1 MIYNVI
7 DLFAGAGGLS
17 LGFKQ
22 TGQVKIVA
30 AAENNLNARKT
41 YKRNFKLARLY
52 SDVRTIDYA
61 ELQDTVG
68 PVDIVIGGPPCQ
80 GFSNAN
86 RQHTTVISMN
96 NRLVKEYV
104 RAICELNPKAFVME
118 NVAMLRSQVHRFFLE
133 EQDLDNERIMALPL
147 SEDKIE
153 ILPECVNFSNSIAF
167 LETARAEMGYAW
179 AESFYKII
187 NILYRYRINPA
198 KFDTTLEKYQKKL
211 IAQLNEILKITAET
225 EELNVLQENDAKMA
239 KAILQYIDQKD
250 TFDDAVLAI
259 SNSIMMQRAIMKI
272 KELTDNDIHIFEY
285 KEDNGSLVAVV
296 KSYPVMDYIRAILE
310 NEPYNYTLSENTL
323 NAIHYG
329 APQRRER
336 FIIVGLKKEMNAK
349 YIAPEIK
356 FTEGNYRTVYD
367 AIADIQDVIP
377 VTEVTGDYIE
387 LEAHPNAT
395 GLEKELRGR
404 ALYNHITT
412 ATRET
417 AMARFKA
424 LKAGENFH
432 DLDPELKT
440 TYSNADRTQNTI
452 YMRLKYNEPSGTVVN
467 VRKSMWIHP
476 ELDRA
481 ISIREAA
488 RLQTFPDTFIF
499 EGTKDSQYQ
508 QVGNAVPP
516 YLAKAMTY
524 KEIVAFTEGKQ
535 LDEIEKA
542 QEKGKRPYQQ
552 LLSALLSATIGF
564 IISMFF
570 VWLLKSYIF

>member
-22 TGQVKIVA
+22 TGQVKIIA

-153 ILPECVNFSNSIAF
+153 ILPECVNFDNSIAF

-198 KFDTTLEKYQKKL
+198 KFDATLEKYQKKL
-211 IAQLNEILKITAET
+211 IAQLGEVLKITAEA
-225 EELNVLQENDAKMA
+225 EELNVLQ
-239 KAILQYIDQKD
+239 
-250 TFDDAVLAI
+250 
-259 SNSIMMQRAIMKI
+259 
-272 KELTDNDIHIFEY
+272 
-285 KEDNGSLVAVV
+285 
-296 KSYPVMDYIRAILE
+296 
-310 NEPYNYTLSENTL
+310 
-323 NAIHYG
+323 
-329 APQRRER
+329 
-336 FIIVGLKKEMNAK
+336 
-349 YIAPEIK
+349 
-356 FTEGNYRTVYD
+356 
-367 AIADIQDVIP
+367 
-377 VTEVTGDYIE
+377 
-387 LEAHPNAT
+387 
-395 GLEKELRGR
+395 
-404 ALYNHITT
+404 
-412 ATRET
+412 
-417 AMARFKA
+417 
-424 LKAGENFH
+424 
-432 DLDPELKT
+432 
-440 TYSNADRTQNTI
+440 
-452 YMRLKYNEPSGTVVN
+452 
-467 VRKSMWIHP
+467 
-476 ELDRA
+476 
-481 ISIREAA
+481 
-488 RLQTFPDTFIF
+488 
-499 EGTKDSQYQ
+499 
-508 QVGNAVPP
+508 
-516 YLAKAMTY
+516 
-524 KEIVAFTEGKQ
+524 
-535 LDEIEKA
+535 
-542 QEKGKRPYQQ
+542 
-552 LLSALLSATIGF
+552 
-564 IISMFF
+564 
-570 VWLLKSYIF
+570 

>member
-1 MIYNVI
+1 
-7 DLFAGAGGLS
+7 
-17 LGFKQ
+17 
-22 TGQVKIVA
+22 
-30 AAENNLNARKT
+30 
-41 YKRNFKLARLY
+41 
-52 SDVRTIDYA
+52 
-61 ELQDTVG
+61 
-68 PVDIVIGGPPCQ
+68 
-80 GFSNAN
+80 
-86 RQHTTVISMN
+86 
-96 NRLVKEYV
+96 
-104 RAICELNPKAFVME
+104 
-118 NVAMLRSQVHRFFLE
+118 
-133 EQDLDNERIMALPL
+133 
-147 SEDKIE
+147 
-153 ILPECVNFSNSIAF
+153 
-167 LETARAEMGYAW
+167 
-179 AESFYKII
+179 
-187 NILYRYRINPA
+187 
-198 KFDTTLEKYQKKL
+198 
-211 IAQLNEILKITAET
+211 
-225 EELNVLQENDAKMA
+225 
-239 KAILQYIDQKD
+239 
-250 TFDDAVLAI
+250 
-259 SNSIMMQRAIMKI
+259 
-272 KELTDNDIHIFEY
+272 
-285 KEDNGSLVAVV
+285 
-296 KSYPVMDYIRAILE
+296 
-310 NEPYNYTLSENTL
+310 
-323 NAIHYG
+323 
-329 APQRRER
+329 
-336 FIIVGLKKEMNAK
+336 MNAK

-432 DLDPELKT
+432 DLDPELKM

-516 YLAKAMTY
+516 YLAKA
-524 KEIVAFTEGKQ
+524 IADSVISILNNATE
-535 LDEIEKA
+535 
-542 QEKGKRPYQQ
+542 
-552 LLSALLSATIGF
+552 
-564 IISMFF
+564 
-570 VWLLKSYIF
+570 

>member
-1 MIYNVI
+1 MIYNVV

-30 AAENNLNARKT
+30 AAENNPNARKT

-52 SDVRTIDYA
+52 SDIRTIDYT
-61 ELQDTVG
+61 ELQNTVG

-133 EQDLDNERIMALPL
+133 DQDLDNERIMALSL

-153 ILPECVNFSNSIAF
+153 ILPECVNFDNSITF
-167 LETARAEMGYAW
+167 LDTAQAGMGYAW
-179 AESFYKII
+179 AEGFYKII
-187 NILYRYRINPA
+187 NILYRYRINPT
-198 KFDTTLEKYQKKL
+198 KFDSTLEKYQKKL
-211 IAQLNEILKITAET
+211 NVQLNEILEMNV
-225 EELNVLQENDAKMA
+225 EPGEVNVLQRNDIKMA
-239 KAILQYIDQKD
+239 KAILRYIDKRD
-250 TFDDAVLAI
+250 NFDDAVMAI
-259 SNSIMMQRAIMKI
+259 NNSLMMQRAILRI
-272 KELTDNDIHIFEY
+272 KELTDNGIHIFEY
-285 KEDNGSLVAVV
+285 KEENGSLVAVV
-296 KSYPVMDYIRAILE
+296 KSYPVLDYIRAILE
-310 NEPYNYTLSENTL
+310 NEPYNYILSENTL

-336 FIIVGLKKEMNAK
+336 FIIVGLKKELNAK
-349 YIAPEIK
+349 YVAPETK
-356 FTEGNYRTVYD
+356 FTEGNYRTVHD
-367 AIADIQDVIP
+367 AIADIQGVP
-377 VTEVTGDYIE
+377 PATEVTGDYIE
-387 LEAHPNAT
+387 LEPHPYAT

-404 ALYNHITT
+404 VLYNHITT

-432 DLDPELKT
+432 DLDPALKT
-440 TYSNADRTQNTI
+440 TYSNAERTQNTI

-488 RLQTFPDTFIF
+488 RLQTFPDSFIF

-516 YLAKAMTY
+516 YLAKA
-524 KEIVAFTEGKQ
+524 IADSV
-535 LDEIEKA
+535 
-542 QEKGKRPYQQ
+542 
-552 LLSALLSATIGF
+552 
-564 IISMFF
+564 ISI
-570 VWLLKSYIF
+570 LNNTAE

>member
-198 KFDTTLEKYQKKL
+198 
-211 IAQLNEILKITAET
+211 I
-225 EELNVLQENDAKMA
+225 
-239 KAILQYIDQKD
+239 
-250 TFDDAVLAI
+250 
-259 SNSIMMQRAIMKI
+259 
-272 KELTDNDIHIFEY
+272 
-285 KEDNGSLVAVV
+285 
-296 KSYPVMDYIRAILE
+296 
-310 NEPYNYTLSENTL
+310 
-323 NAIHYG
+323 
-329 APQRRER
+329 
-336 FIIVGLKKEMNAK
+336 
-349 YIAPEIK
+349 
-356 FTEGNYRTVYD
+356 
-367 AIADIQDVIP
+367 
-377 VTEVTGDYIE
+377 
-387 LEAHPNAT
+387 
-395 GLEKELRGR
+395 
-404 ALYNHITT
+404 
-412 ATRET
+412 
-417 AMARFKA
+417 
-424 LKAGENFH
+424 
-432 DLDPELKT
+432 
-440 TYSNADRTQNTI
+440 
-452 YMRLKYNEPSGTVVN
+452 
-467 VRKSMWIHP
+467 
-476 ELDRA
+476 
-481 ISIREAA
+481 
-488 RLQTFPDTFIF
+488 
-499 EGTKDSQYQ
+499 
-508 QVGNAVPP
+508 
-516 YLAKAMTY
+516 
-524 KEIVAFTEGKQ
+524 
-535 LDEIEKA
+535 
-542 QEKGKRPYQQ
+542 
-552 LLSALLSATIGF
+552 
-564 IISMFF
+564 
-570 VWLLKSYIF
+570 